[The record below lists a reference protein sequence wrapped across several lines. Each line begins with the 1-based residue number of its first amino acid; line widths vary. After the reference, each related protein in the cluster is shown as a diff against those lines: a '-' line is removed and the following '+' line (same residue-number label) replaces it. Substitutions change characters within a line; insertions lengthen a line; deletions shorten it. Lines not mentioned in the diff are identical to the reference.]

1 MGWVRLAAGLAE
13 AAGEPGMDSVVVAL
27 AQGNTAVVEPRIDV
41 AVATGK
47 VLVEGGLGTDTA
59 RAEGLGKGSVASRDI
74 DFVEDKLAFDWL
86 CCNKAESHMSYIQ
99 AVVAVAV

>member
-1 MGWVRLAAGLAE
+1 MGWMRLAAGLAV

-27 AQGNTAVVEPRIDV
+27 AQGNTAVVVLRIDV

-74 DFVEDKLAFDWL
+74 DWL

>member
-1 MGWVRLAAGLAE
+1 MV
-13 AAGEPGMDSVVVAL
+13 
-27 AQGNTAVVEPRIDV
+27 
-41 AVATGK
+41 
-47 VLVEGGLGTDTA
+47 GGLGTDTA
-59 RAEGLGKGSVASRDI
+59 RAEGLGKGSVASRYI